1 MPCNQFKF
9 LHMKTIAFFSSK
21 GGSGKST
28 GAMGLASTLAY
39 HYGKRVLMISTDPQH
54 TPLKV
59 RNEENDEVEILLES
73 SDALDKEKGKLLKA
87 SSENAY
93 DIIDTD
99 SDDVLTNLFPA
110 REEMEKED
118 GVDFLIV
125 DTIGTLEPNVINTMK
140 ESDLVLV
147 PVKLARPDL
156 SEFFSDISA
165 VVRER
170 ILNEGTKAMWYPSE
184 YDKRTSEYREFFR
197 DFKDFEESSG
207 IPCMLP
213 GLVARQDLKRI
224 STISFPDEE
233 SKVREVLV
241 EFTDTVLKQLK

>member
-1 MPCNQFKF
+1 
-9 LHMKTIAFFSSK
+9 MKTIAFFSSK

-59 RNEENDEVEILLES
+59 RNEEIMEIESLLDSE
-73 SDALDKEKGKLLKA
+73 DPLDKEKGKELNAQLA
-87 SSENAY
+87 NAY

-110 REEMEKED
+110 RKEMATQD
-118 GVDFLIV
+118 HVDYLIV
-125 DTIGTLEPNVINTMK
+125 DTIGTLQANVINTMK

-165 VVRER
+165 VVRES
-170 ILNEGTKAMWYPSE
+170 ILNEGTKSMWYPSE

-197 DFKDFEESSG
+197 DVSDFEESSG

-224 STISFPDEE
+224 STVSFPDEE
-233 SKVREVLV
+233 SKVREVLI
-241 EFTDTVLKQLK
+241 EFTDTVINQTK